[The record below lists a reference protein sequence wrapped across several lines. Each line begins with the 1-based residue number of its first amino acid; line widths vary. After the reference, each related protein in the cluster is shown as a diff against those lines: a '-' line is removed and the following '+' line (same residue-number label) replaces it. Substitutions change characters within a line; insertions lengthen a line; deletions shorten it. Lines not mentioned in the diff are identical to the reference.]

1 MKYFYI
7 TFLDY
12 LRDLGRRFRDI
23 IDTKLFFKRSD
34 SNKNG
39 NDFSYQL
46 IDNASSTNNLYREGI
61 ENSRRRTVTIQ
72 GITFE
77 GDIDPSL
84 LID

>member
-1 MKYFYI
+1 MKYLYI

-23 IDTKLFFKRSD
+23 IGTKLFFIRSD
-34 SNKNG
+34 SKKNG
-39 NDFSYQL
+39 NEFSYQL
-46 IDNASSTNNLYREGI
+46 LDNASSTNNFYREGI